1 MALQRTRRPRIRSGR
16 SLRSLGSPLNARP
29 FGGLELLEAKMA
41 KWRVM
46 FFLVSL
52 VVWATKVDVPVFAQ
66 VKTTDK
72 KAQDMTGIEKL
83 RQQDIAATLSRD
95 PVALTDLWTDDAV
108 RLSPGQPAEVGKKA
122 IRESNERW
130 SARPDFKVLSYV
142 PETRDLTM
150 LDGWAVEWGNFTG
163 SYVESAGGE
172 VKQIH
177 GNRLMVLKRLPDGSW
192 KYFRGMRASF
202 AALAGQVPEAASAPA
217 RTDVGR
223 QADLAAIKK
232 LNQKDRASIE
242 KLHQQD
248 IAATLALDP
257 VALTDLWTE
266 DAVRLGL
273 DQPAD
278 VGKEAIRKYYERL
291 AAIPGFKVLS
301 YVPETNH
308 LTTMLDGWAVE
319 WRYFSLSYVGSAGGE
334 AKQVRGQVLGVL
346 KRLPDGRWRGF
357 RGMGV

>member
-1 MALQRTRRPRIRSGR
+1 
-16 SLRSLGSPLNARP
+16 
-29 FGGLELLEAKMA
+29 MA
-41 KWRVM
+41 KLRVL

-108 RLSPGQPAEVGKKA
+108 RLSPGQSAEVGKQA

-130 SARPDFKVLSYV
+130 SARPGFKVLSYV

-202 AALAGQVPEAASAPA
+202 AALAGQVPEAPSAPA
-217 RTDVGR
+217 RSDVGS

-232 LNQKDRASIE
+232 LNQKDRAAIE
-242 KLHQQD
+242 KAFQQD

-257 VALTDLWTE
+257 VSLTDGWTE
-266 DAVRLGL
+266 DAVRLGP

-278 VGKEAIRKYYERL
+278 VGKQALRKYYESL
-291 AAIPGFKVLS
+291 AAIPGFKILS
-301 YVPETNH
+301 YVPTNH
-308 LTTMLDGWAVE
+308 LTTMLDGWVVG

-334 AKQVRGQVLGVL
+334 AKQLRGQVLFVL
-346 KRLPDGRWRGF
+346 KRLPDGSWKGF
-357 RGMGV
+357 RVMGV

>member
-1 MALQRTRRPRIRSGR
+1 LIGELWRGKLSACGLAAEAG
-16 SLRSLGSPLNARP
+16 SL
-29 FGGLELLEAKMA
+29 GGLELSEAKMA
-41 KWRVM
+41 KLRVL
-46 FFLVSL
+46 FYLVTL
-52 VVWATKVDVPVFAQ
+52 VVWATKFDVPVFAQ
-66 VKTTDK
+66 VQTTDK
-72 KAQDMTGIEKL
+72 KEQVISGIEKL

-108 RLSPGQPAEVGKKA
+108 RLSPGQPAEVGRQA

-130 SARPDFKVLSYV
+130 SARPGFKVLSYV

-202 AALAGQVPEAASAPA
+202 AALAGSVPEAPGAPA
-217 RTDVGR
+217 RSDVGR
-223 QADLAAIKK
+223 QADIQADLAAIKE
-232 LNQKDRASIE
+232 LTQKDKAAIE
-242 KLHQQD
+242 KAHQQD

-266 DAVRLGL
+266 DAVRLGP
-273 DQPAD
+273 DKPAD
-278 VGKEAIRKYYERL
+278 VGKEALRRSYEGL
-291 AAIPGFKVLS
+291 AAIPGFKMLS

-308 LTTMLDGWAVE
+308 LTTMLDGWVVE
-319 WRYFSLSYVGSAGGE
+319 WRYFTVSYAGSAGGE
-334 AKQVRGQVLGVL
+334 AKQVRGQVLGIL
-346 KRLPDGRWRGF
+346 KRLPDGNWRCF
-357 RGMGV
+357 RMMGV

>member
-1 MALQRTRRPRIRSGR
+1 
-16 SLRSLGSPLNARP
+16 
-29 FGGLELLEAKMA
+29 MA
-41 KWRVM
+41 KLRGL

-72 KAQDMTGIEKL
+72 KAQDMAGIEKL

-108 RLSPGQPAEVGKKA
+108 RLSPGQAAEVGKQA

-130 SARPDFKVLSYV
+130 SARPGFKVLSYV

-177 GNRLMVLKRLPDGSW
+177 GHRLMVLKRLPDGSW

-202 AALAGQVPEAASAPA
+202 AALAGQVPEAPGAPA
-217 RTDVGR
+217 RSDVGS

-232 LNQKDRASIE
+232 LNQKDRAAIE
-242 KLHQQD
+242 KVYQQD
-248 IAATLALDP
+248 ITATLALDP
-257 VALTDLWTE
+257 VALTDGWAE
-266 DAVRLGL
+266 DAVRLGP
-273 DQPAD
+273 DQPAE
-278 VGKEAIRKYYERL
+278 VGKQALRKYYESL

-301 YVPETNH
+301 YVPTNH
-308 LTTMLDGWAVE
+308 LTTMLDGWVVG
-319 WRYFSLSYVGSAGGE
+319 WRYFSLSYVQSVGGE
-334 AKQVRGQVLGVL
+334 PKQLRGQVLFVL
-346 KRLPDGRWRGF
+346 KRLQDGSWKGF
-357 RGMGV
+357 RVMGV